1 MADAPALGRVLSAI
15 VTPMRPDGSIDLD
28 AAQRVATHLVDS
40 GHDGLVVSGTT
51 GESPTTSA
59 DEKDELL
66 RAVIGAVGDRCVVIA
81 GAGSNDTAKSIESVR
96 LAQKAGADAVL
107 AVTPYY
113 NKPPQAGLVA
123 HFTALADASDLP
135 VMVYDIPGRSG
146 IAIARETYLRIAEH
160 DRITAVKDARGDLW
174 FAGEMM
180 RETGLDWY
188 SGDDAMNLAHFVN
201 GAVGFVGVTS
211 QVAPGAYREM
221 ADAVVEGRWDDAR
234 AVHRRLV
241 PLVNAVMNVTQGA
254 IMAKA
259 GLTAQGLIDSP
270 AVRLPLVP
278 ADEAQTTLVREAL
291 AAVSAP
297 PAVG

>member
-1 MADAPALGRVLSAI
+1 M
-15 VTPMRPDGSIDLD
+15 VTPMRDDGSIDLEQ
-28 AAQRVATHLVDS
+28 AQALAVHLVDH

-59 DEKDELL
+59 QEKDELL
-66 RAVIGAVGDRCVVIA
+66 RAVIEAVGGRAVIIA
-81 GAGSNDTAKSIESVR
+81 GAGSNDTAKSVESVQM
-96 LAQKAGADAVL
+96 AHKAGADAVL

-174 FAGEMM
+174 FASELMQA
-180 RETGLDWY
+180 TGLDWY
-188 SGDDAMNLAHFVN
+188 SGDDAMNLGHYVN

-211 QVAPGAYREM
+211 QVAPVAYREM
-221 ADAVVEGRWDDAR
+221 ADAVLEGRWDDAR
-234 AVHRRLV
+234 AVHRRLT
-241 PLVNAVMNVTQGA
+241 PLVDAVMNVTQGA

-259 GLTAQGLIDSP
+259 GLVLQGVIESP
-270 AVRLPLVP
+270 TVRLPLVE
-278 ADEAQTTLVREAL
+278 ADDAQTSLLRTAL
-291 AAVSAP
+291 S
-297 PAVG
+297 AVG

>member
-15 VTPMRPDGSIDLD
+15 VTPMRADGSIDLD
-28 AAQRVATHLVDS
+28 AAQRVATHLVDA

-51 GESPTTSA
+51 GSRPRRRRTRRTSCSA
-59 DEKDELL
+59 PSS
-66 RAVIGAVGDRCVVIA
+66 RPSATAASIIA

-180 RETGLDWY
+180 
-188 SGDDAMNLAHFVN
+188 
-201 GAVGFVGVTS
+201 
-211 QVAPGAYREM
+211 Q
-221 ADAVVEGRWDDAR
+221 ADRPRLVLRRRRDEPR
-234 AVHRRLV
+234 ALRQRRRRLRRRHL
-241 PLVNAVMNVTQGA
+241 PGRAAATARWPTPSLAGA
-254 IMAKA
+254 L
-259 GLTAQGLIDSP
+259 GRRPG
-270 AVRLPLVP
+270 R
-278 ADEAQTTLVREAL
+278 
-291 AAVSAP
+291 AP
-297 PAVG
+297 PPRPRSSTPS

>member
-1 MADAPALGRVLSAI
+1 MADAPALGRVLSAM
-15 VTPMRPDGSIDLD
+15 VTPMRPDGSVDLD
-28 AAQRVATHLVDS
+28 AAQRVATHLVDA

-59 DEKDELL
+59 AEKDDLL
-66 RAVIGAVGDRCVVIA
+66 RAVIEAVGDRCVVIA
-81 GAGSNDTAKSIESVR
+81 GAGSNDTAKSVEAVGM
-96 LAQKAGADAVL
+96 AQKAGAHAVL

-160 DRITAVKDARGDLW
+160 ERITAVKDARADLW
-174 FAGEMM
+174 FAGRLMQ
-180 RETGLDWY
+180 ETGLDWY
-188 SGDDAMNLAHFVN
+188 SGDDAMSLAHFLN

-211 QVAPGAYREM
+211 QVAPAAYREL
-221 ADAVVEGRWDDAR
+221 ADAVVAGRWDDAR

-241 PLVNAVMNVTQGA
+241 PLVDAVMNVTQGA

-259 GLTAQGLIDSP
+259 ALAEQGLIESP

-278 ADEAQTTLVREAL
+278 ADDEQTAL
-291 AAVSAP
+291 LRAALSTITAD
-297 PAVG
+297 G

>member
-1 MADAPALGRVLSAI
+1 
-15 VTPMRPDGSIDLD
+15 MRPDGSIDLD
-28 AAQRVATHLVDS
+28 AAQRVAAHLVDS

-66 RAVIGAVGDRCVVIA
+66 RAVIGAVGDRCVIIA
-81 GAGSNDTAKSIESVR
+81 GAGSNDTAKSVESVR

-123 HFTALADASDLP
+123 HFLALADASDLP

-174 FAGEMM
+174 FASQMM
-180 RETGLDWY
+180 QETGLDWY
-188 SGDDAMNLAHFVN
+188 SGDDAMNLGHYVN

-211 QVAPGAYREM
+211 QVAPVAYREM
-221 ADAVVEGRWDDAR
+221 ADAVLEGRWDDAR
-234 AVHRRLV
+234 AVHRRLT
-241 PLVNAVMNVTQGA
+241 PLVDAVMNVTQGA

-259 GLTAQGLIDSP
+259 GLVLQGVIESP
-270 AVRLPLVP
+270 TVRLPLVE
-278 ADEAQTTLVREAL
+278 ADDAQTSLLRTAL
-291 AAVSAP
+291 S
-297 PAVG
+297 AVG

>member
-1 MADAPALGRVLSAI
+1 
-15 VTPMRPDGSIDLD
+15 MRPDGSIDFD

-66 RAVIGAVGDRCVVIA
+66 RAVIGAVGDRCVIIA

-113 NKPPQAGLVA
+113 SKPPQAGLVA

-180 RETGLDWY
+180 QETGLDWY

-221 ADAVVEGRWDDAR
+221 ADAVARGTLGRCPRGAPSPRPARQRRHERHPGRHHGQGGAWRPGTHRLPGRAAAAR
-234 AVHRRLV
+234 ARGR
-241 PLVNAVMNVTQGA
+241 GA
-254 IMAKA
+254 
-259 GLTAQGLIDSP
+259 DP
-270 AVRLPLVP
+270 ARARGDRPVL
-278 ADEAQTTLVREAL
+278 
-291 AAVSAP
+291 AP
-297 PAVG
+297 PRSVTAP

>member
-1 MADAPALGRVLSAI
+1 M
-15 VTPMRPDGSIDLD
+15 VTPMRADGSIDLD
-28 AAQRVATHLVDS
+28 GAARLATHLVDS
-40 GHDGLVVSGTT
+40 GHDGIVVSGTT

-59 DEKDELL
+59 QEKDDLL
-66 RAVIGAVGDRCVVIA
+66 RAVVEAVGDRAVIIA
-81 GAGSNDTAKSIESVR
+81 GAGSNDTAKSVEAVQM
-96 LAQKAGADAVL
+96 AHKAGADAVL

-146 IAIARETYLRIAEH
+146 ISIARETYLRIAEH
-160 DRITAVKDARGDLW
+160 ERITAVKDARGDLW
-174 FAGEMM
+174 FASELMQA
-180 RETGLDWY
+180 TGLDWY
-188 SGDDAMNLAHFVN
+188 SGDDAMNLGHFVN

-211 QVAPGAYREM
+211 QVAPAAYREM

-241 PLVNAVMNVTQGA
+241 PLVDAVMNVTQGA

-259 GLTAQGLIDSP
+259 GLAAQGLIESP
-270 AVRLPLVP
+270 TVRLPLVP
-278 ADEAQTTLVREAL
+278 ADDEQTALVQAAIAAL
-291 AAVSAP
+291 P
-297 PAVG
+297 TGG

>member
-1 MADAPALGRVLSAI
+1 M

-28 AAQRVATHLVDS
+28 AAQRVATHLVDA

-51 GESPTTSA
+51 GESPTTSG

-81 GAGSNDTAKSIESVR
+81 GAGSNDTAKSVESVQ

-123 HFTALADASDLP
+123 HFLALADASDLP

-146 IAIARETYLRIAEH
+146 VAIARETYLRIAEH

-174 FAGEMM
+174 FASQIMQ
-180 RETGLDWY
+180 ETGLDWY
-188 SGDDAMNLAHFVN
+188 SGDDAMNLGHYVN

-211 QVAPGAYREM
+211 QVAPVAYREM
-221 ADAVVEGRWDDAR
+221 ADAVLEGRWDDAR
-234 AVHRRLV
+234 AVHRRLT
-241 PLVNAVMNVTQGA
+241 PLVDAVMNVTQGA

-259 GLTAQGLIDSP
+259 GLVLQGVIESP
-270 AVRLPLVP
+270 TVRLPLVE
-278 ADEAQTTLVREAL
+278 ADDAQTSLLRTAL
-291 AAVSAP
+291 S
-297 PAVG
+297 AVG

>member
-15 VTPMRPDGSIDLD
+15 VTPMRADGSVDLD
-28 AAQRVATHLVDS
+28 GAQQLASHLVDA

-59 DEKDELL
+59 SEKDELL
-66 RAVIGAVGDRCVVIA
+66 RAVVEAVGDRCVIIA
-81 GAGSNDTAKSIESVR
+81 GAGSNDTAKSLESVQ
-96 LAQKAGADAVL
+96 AAAKAGAHAVL

-123 HFTALADASDLP
+123 HFTAIADASDLP

-146 IAIARETYLRIAEH
+146 IAIARETYLRIAGHE
-160 DRITAVKDARGDLW
+160 RITAVKDARGDLW
-174 FAGEMM
+174 FASEMM
-180 RETGLDWY
+180 QQTGLDWY
-188 SGDDAMNLAHFVN
+188 SGDDAMNLGHFVN

-211 QVAPGAYREM
+211 QVAPAAYREM
-221 ADAVVEGRWDDAR
+221 ADAVVDGRWDDAR
-234 AVHRRLV
+234 AVHRRLT

-259 GLTAQGLIDSP
+259 GLAVQGVIASP
-270 AVRLPLVP
+270 VVRLPLVE
-278 ADEAQTTLVREAL
+278 ADDAQTALVRDAI
-291 AAVSAP
+291 AAV
-297 PAVG
+297 G